1 MKKMF
6 KKYYGYQWL
15 AAIIFGWGLPFLG
28 ELAGWTSLHKV
39 IFIYI
44 ILNSAYMLYLG
55 YDVRR
60 HGYSPVTLLLMPIIF
75 AIVATLWVGLV
86 SISYGFYFSLL
97 YVVLSLFTFLGDTRD
112 DPDENLIPIENG
124 FHDLNSG
131 ESETFQ
137 IPVEGGFKS

>member
-1 MKKMF
+1 
-6 KKYYGYQWL
+6 
-15 AAIIFGWGLPFLG
+15 
-28 ELAGWTSLHKV
+28 
-39 IFIYI
+39 
-44 ILNSAYMLYLG
+44 
-55 YDVRR
+55 
-60 HGYSPVTLLLMPIIF
+60 MPIIF
-75 AIVATLWVGLV
+75 ALVATLWLGLV